1 MKKKHI
7 LYIIGLLMMIGVGY
21 AYYRL
26 NSVSN
31 SGQVIIGDAVFT
43 VQIADSDYER
53 AQGLSGVPSLRDNQ
67 GMLFLFDAPGNY
79 LFWMKDM
86 LIPIDI
92 VWIDSNWQIVHIEH
106 AVTPDSYPKTF
117 GTEIPSLY
125 VLEVAAG
132 TAERLNIRV
141 GNTIQ
146 FVW

>member
-1 MKKKHI
+1 M
-7 LYIIGLLMMIGVGY
+7 LYIIGLLIVISVGY
-21 AYYRL
+21 VYYRL
-26 NSVSN
+26 SSVPN
-31 SGQVIIGDAVFT
+31 SGQVIINDAVFT

-106 AVTPDSYPKTF
+106 AVSPDSYPKTF
-117 GTEIPSLY
+117 GTEIPSQY

-132 TAERLNIRV
+132 TAEQLKIRV